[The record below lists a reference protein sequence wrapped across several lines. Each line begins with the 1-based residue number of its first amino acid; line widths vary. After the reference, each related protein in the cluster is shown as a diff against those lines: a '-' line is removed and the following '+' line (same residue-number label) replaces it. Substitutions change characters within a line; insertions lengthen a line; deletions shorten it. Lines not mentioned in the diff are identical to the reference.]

1 MVTPRQKFK
10 KRWKKK
16 TNKAS
21 NDEESARGTVILPN
35 VPGFTSQF
43 NRITKRDGFK
53 AAKKTEK

>member
-1 MVTPRQKFK
+1 MG
-10 KRWKKK
+10 KK

-43 NRITKRDGFK
+43 NRIARRDGFK
-53 AAKKTEK
+53 VAKKQRNE